1 MVCSLIT
8 RKILLLLSK
17 KNTRHFPKA
26 NLSLVSA
33 ESHPS
38 GEMVTPWTTPQ
49 SVECERWSTFH
60 RRIHTKHGESL
71 RYFAHT
77 LFRHIK
83 ILIDTNCTFFNY
95 TSSQTYVRREV
106 LVSTT
111 WQQIQHYFRLCSN
124 VFIHSSCNLFFLNRH
139 LSPVQRIPFL
149 PFPFSFASMN
159 P

>member
-83 ILIDTNCTFFNY
+83 ILIVQIVLFLITPLVRP
-95 TSSQTYVRREV
+95 TYVVRYSFQRRGSKSNTI
-106 LVSTT
+106 LDCAAMCSS
-111 WQQIQHYFRLCSN
+111 IRLAIC
-124 VFIHSSCNLFFLNRH
+124 FF
-139 LSPVQRIPFL
+139 
-149 PFPFSFASMN
+149 
-159 P
+159 